1 MEQLW
6 EKLKVHWQLLVIGG
20 LVLALGSVIWLMMGN
35 SAEVEEENSLDD
47 LLAAQM
53 DVAPEEEVE
62 PTESKSVEPELFMVD
77 VKGEV
82 HVPGVYELPADG
94 RVKDAIAMAEGLT
107 DEANE
112 LAINFAQKVE
122 DQMVIYVPHMDDDSG
137 LPENTTTEAGE
148 ASGVTV
154 ININTASEQELMT
167 LSGIGQAKAQQIIQ
181 YREENGLFDTPED
194 LMNVSGI
201 GEKSFETLKDSIKVK

>member
-20 LVLALGSVIWLMMGN
+20 LVLALGGVIWLMMGN

-53 DVAPEEEVE
+53 DAAPEEEVE
-62 PTESKSVEPELFMVD
+62 SAEAKPVEPELFMVD

-122 DQMVIYVPHMDDDSG
+122 DQMVIYVPHEDDDSG
-137 LPENTTTEAGE
+137 LPENTTTGAGE
-148 ASGVTV
+148 VLGATV
-154 ININTASEQELMT
+154 ININTASEKELMT

>member
-20 LVLALGSVIWLMMGN
+20 LVLALGGVIWLMMGN

-62 PTESKSVEPELFMVD
+62 PAESKPVEPELFMVD

-82 HVPGVYELPADG
+82 HAPGVYELPADG

-122 DQMVIYVPHMDDDSG
+122 DQMVIYVPHEDDAGAPEIATAGGGSDSG
-137 LPENTTTEAGE
+137 ELA
-148 ASGVTV
+148 

>member
-53 DVAPEEEVE
+53 EVATEEEVE
-62 PTESKSVEPELFMVD
+62 RVESKSSEPELFMVD

-82 HVPGVYELPADG
+82 HAPGVYELPTDG

-122 DQMVIYVPHMDDDSG
+122 DQMVIYVPHEDDDSG
-137 LPENTTTEAGE
+137 LPENTTTGAGE
-148 ASGVTV
+148 ASGATV

-194 LMNVSGI
+194 LMNVSGF

>member
-20 LVLALGSVIWLMMGN
+20 LVLALGGVIWLTMGN

-53 DVAPEEEVE
+53 DVATEEEVE
-62 PTESKSVEPELFMVD
+62 PAEAKPIEPELFMVD

-122 DQMVIYVPHMDDDSG
+122 DQMVIYVPHMDNDSG
-137 LPENTTTEAGE
+137 LPENTTIGAGE
-148 ASGVTV
+148 ASGATV

>member
-20 LVLALGSVIWLMMGN
+20 LVLALGGVIWLMMGN

-62 PTESKSVEPELFMVD
+62 PAEAKPVEPELFMVD

-82 HVPGVYELPADG
+82 HAPGVYELPTDG

-122 DQMVIYVPHMDDDSG
+122 DQMVIYVPHEDDDSG
-137 LPENTTTEAGE
+137 LPENTTTGAGE
-148 ASGVTV
+148 ASGATV

>member
-20 LVLALGSVIWLMMGN
+20 LVLALGGVIWLMMGN

-53 DVAPEEEVE
+53 EVATEEEVE
-62 PTESKSVEPELFMVD
+62 RVESKSSEPELFMVD

-122 DQMVIYVPHMDDDSG
+122 DQMVIYVPHEDDDSG
-137 LPENTTTEAGE
+137 LPENTTTGAGE
-148 ASGVTV
+148 ASGAAV

-201 GEKSFETLKDSIKVK
+201 GEKSFETLKDRIKVK

>member
-20 LVLALGSVIWLMMGN
+20 LVLALGGVIWLTTGN

-53 DVAPEEEVE
+53 DVAPEEEMERV
-62 PTESKSVEPELFMVD
+62 ESKSSEPELFMVD

-122 DQMVIYVPHMDDDSG
+122 DQMVIYVPHEDDDSG
-137 LPENTTTEAGE
+137 LPENTTTGAGE
-148 ASGVTV
+148 ASEATV

>member
-20 LVLALGSVIWLMMGN
+20 LVLALGGVIWLMMGN

-53 DVAPEEEVE
+53 DAAPEEEVE
-62 PTESKSVEPELFMVD
+62 PAEAKPVEPELFMVD

-122 DQMVIYVPHMDDDSG
+122 DQMVIYVPHEDDDSG
-137 LPENTTTEAGE
+137 LPENTTTGAGE
-148 ASGVTV
+148 VSGATV

>member
-53 DVAPEEEVE
+53 EVATEEEVE
-62 PTESKSVEPELFMVD
+62 RVESKSSEPELFMVD

-82 HVPGVYELPADG
+82 HAPGVYELPTDG

-122 DQMVIYVPHMDDDSG
+122 DQMVIYVPHEDDDSG
-137 LPENTTTEAGE
+137 LPENTTTGAGE
-148 ASGVTV
+148 ASGATV
-154 ININTASEQELMT
+154 ININTASEQELLT

-194 LMNVSGI
+194 LMNVSGF

>member
-20 LVLALGSVIWLMMGN
+20 LVLALGGVIWLMMGN

-53 DVAPEEEVE
+53 DAAPEVE
-62 PTESKSVEPELFMVD
+62 PAEAKPIEPELFMVD

-82 HVPGVYELPADG
+82 HAPGVYELPADG

-122 DQMVIYVPHMDDDSG
+122 DQMVIYVPHMDNDSG
-137 LPENTTTEAGE
+137 LPENTTIGADE
-148 ASGVTV
+148 ASRATV

-201 GEKSFETLKDSIKVK
+201 GEKSFEILKDSIKVK

>member
-53 DVAPEEEVE
+53 EVATEEEVE
-62 PTESKSVEPELFMVD
+62 RVESKSSEPELFMVD

-82 HVPGVYELPADG
+82 HAPGVYELPTDG

-122 DQMVIYVPHMDDDSG
+122 DQMVIYVPHEDDDSG
-137 LPENTTTEAGE
+137 LPENTTTGAGE
-148 ASGVTV
+148 ASGATV

-181 YREENGLFDTPED
+181 YREENGLFDTSED

>member
-1 MEQLW
+1 VEQLW

-20 LVLALGSVIWLMMGN
+20 LVLALGGVIWLMMGN

-53 DVAPEEEVE
+53 DAAPEEEVE
-62 PTESKSVEPELFMVD
+62 PAEAKPIEPELFMVD

-82 HVPGVYELPADG
+82 HAPGVYELPTDG

-122 DQMVIYVPHMDDDSG
+122 DQMVIYVPHEDDDSG
-137 LPENTTTEAGE
+137 LPENTTTGAGE
-148 ASGVTV
+148 ASGATV

-181 YREENGLFDTPED
+181 YREENGLFDTSED

>member
-20 LVLALGSVIWLMMGN
+20 LVLALGGVIWLMIGN

-62 PTESKSVEPELFMVD
+62 SAESKPVEPELFMVD

-122 DQMVIYVPHMDDDSG
+122 DQMVIYVPHIDDGAGTPEIATAGGGSDSG
-137 LPENTTTEAGE
+137 ELA
-148 ASGVTV
+148 

>member
-20 LVLALGSVIWLMMGN
+20 LVLALGGVIWLMMGN

-53 DVAPEEEVE
+53 EVATEEEVE
-62 PTESKSVEPELFMVD
+62 RVESKSSEPELFMVD

-122 DQMVIYVPHMDDDSG
+122 DQMVIYVPHEDDDSG
-137 LPENTTTEAGE
+137 LPENTTTGAGE
-148 ASGVTV
+148 ASGATV

>member
-53 DVAPEEEVE
+53 EVATEEEVE
-62 PTESKSVEPELFMVD
+62 RVESKSSEPELFMVD

-122 DQMVIYVPHMDDDSG
+122 DQMVIYVPHEDDDSG
-137 LPENTTTEAGE
+137 LPENTTTGAGE
-148 ASGVTV
+148 VSGATV

>member
-20 LVLALGSVIWLMMGN
+20 LVLALGGVIWLMMGN

-62 PTESKSVEPELFMVD
+62 PAEAKPVEPELFMVD

-94 RVKDAIAMAEGLT
+94 RV
-107 DEANE
+107 
-112 LAINFAQKVE
+112 
-122 DQMVIYVPHMDDDSG
+122 
-137 LPENTTTEAGE
+137 
-148 ASGVTV
+148 
-154 ININTASEQELMT
+154 
-167 LSGIGQAKAQQIIQ
+167 
-181 YREENGLFDTPED
+181 
-194 LMNVSGI
+194 
-201 GEKSFETLKDSIKVK
+201 

>member
-20 LVLALGSVIWLMMGN
+20 LVLALGGVIWLMMGN
-35 SAEVEEENSLDD
+35 SAEVEEGNSLDD

-53 DVAPEEEVE
+53 DAAPEEEVE
-62 PTESKSVEPELFMVD
+62 PAESKPVEPELFMVD

-82 HVPGVYELPADG
+82 HAPGVYELPTDG

-122 DQMVIYVPHMDDDSG
+122 DQMVIYVPHEDDDSG
-137 LPENTTTEAGE
+137 LPENTTTGAGE
-148 ASGVTV
+148 ASGATV

>member
-20 LVLALGSVIWLMMGN
+20 LVLALGGVIWLMMGN

-62 PTESKSVEPELFMVD
+62 PAESKPVESELFMVD

-82 HVPGVYELPADG
+82 HAPGVYELPTDG

-122 DQMVIYVPHMDDDSG
+122 DQMVIYVPHEDDDSG
-137 LPENTTTEAGE
+137 LPENTTTGAGE
-148 ASGVTV
+148 VSGATV

>member
-6 EKLKVHWQLLVIGG
+6 EKLKVYWQLFVIGG
-20 LVLALGSVIWLMMGN
+20 LVLVLGGGIWLMMGN

-62 PTESKSVEPELFMVD
+62 PAESKPVEPELFMVD

-82 HVPGVYELPADG
+82 HAPGVYELPADG

-122 DQMVIYVPHMDDDSG
+122 DQMVIYVPHIDDDAGTPEIATAGAGSDSG
-137 LPENTTTEAGE
+137 ELA
-148 ASGVTV
+148 V
-154 ININTASEQELMT
+154 NINTATEQELMT

-201 GEKSFETLKDSIKVK
+201 GEKSFETLRDRIKVK

>member
-20 LVLALGSVIWLMMGN
+20 LVLALGGVIWLMMGN

-53 DVAPEEEVE
+53 DAAPEEEVE
-62 PTESKSVEPELFMVD
+62 PAEAKPIEPELFMVD

-82 HVPGVYELPADG
+82 HAPGVYELPTDG

-122 DQMVIYVPHMDDDSG
+122 DQMVIYVPHEDDDSG
-137 LPENTTTEAGE
+137 LPENTTTGAGE
-148 ASGVTV
+148 VSGATV

>member
-20 LVLALGSVIWLMMGN
+20 LVLALGGVIWLMMGN

-53 DVAPEEEVE
+53 EVATEEEVE
-62 PTESKSVEPELFMVD
+62 RVESKSSEPELFMVD

-122 DQMVIYVPHMDDDSG
+122 DQMVIYVPHEDDDSG
-137 LPENTTTEAGE
+137 LPENTTTGAGE
-148 ASGVTV
+148 ASGATV

-167 LSGIGQAKAQQIIQ
+167 LNGIGQAKAQQIIQ

>member
-20 LVLALGSVIWLMMGN
+20 LVLALGGVIWLMMGN

-53 DVAPEEEVE
+53 EVATEEEVE
-62 PTESKSVEPELFMVD
+62 RVESKSSEPELFMVD

-122 DQMVIYVPHMDDDSG
+122 DQMVIYVPHEDDDSG
-137 LPENTTTEAGE
+137 LPENTTTGAGE
-148 ASGVTV
+148 ASGAAV

>member
-53 DVAPEEEVE
+53 EVATEEEVE
-62 PTESKSVEPELFMVD
+62 RVESKSSEPELFMVD

-82 HVPGVYELPADG
+82 HAPGVYELPTEG

-122 DQMVIYVPHMDDDSG
+122 DQMVIYVPHEDDDSG
-137 LPENTTTEAGE
+137 LPENTTTGAGE
-148 ASGVTV
+148 ASGATV

-181 YREENGLFDTPED
+181 YREENGLFDTSED

>member
-6 EKLKVHWQLLVIGG
+6 EKLKVHWQLFVIGG
-20 LVLALGSVIWLMMGN
+20 LVLVLGGVIWLLMSN

-62 PTESKSVEPELFMVD
+62 PAESKSSEPELFMVD

-82 HVPGVYELPADG
+82 HAPGVYELPADG

-122 DQMVIYVPHMDDDSG
+122 DQMVIYVPHIDDDAGTPEIAVAGAGSDSG
-137 LPENTTTEAGE
+137 EL
-148 ASGVTV
+148 VV
-154 ININTASEQELMT
+154 NINTATEQELMT

-201 GEKSFETLKDSIKVK
+201 GEKSFETLKDRIKVK

>member
-20 LVLALGSVIWLMMGN
+20 LVLALGGVIWLMMGN

-47 LLAAQM
+47 LLAVQM
-53 DVAPEEEVE
+53 EVATEEEVE
-62 PTESKSVEPELFMVD
+62 RVESKSSEPELFMVD

-122 DQMVIYVPHMDDDSG
+122 DQMVIYVPHEDDDSG
-137 LPENTTTEAGE
+137 LPENTTTGAGE
-148 ASGVTV
+148 ASGATV

>member
-20 LVLALGSVIWLMMGN
+20 LVLALGEVIWLMMGN

-53 DVAPEEEVE
+53 DAAPEEEVE
-62 PTESKSVEPELFMVD
+62 PAEAKPIEPELFMVD

-82 HVPGVYELPADG
+82 HAPGVYELPTDG

-137 LPENTTTEAGE
+137 LSENTTTGAGE
-148 ASGVTV
+148 ASGATV

>member
-20 LVLALGSVIWLMMGN
+20 LVLALGGVIWLMMGN

-62 PTESKSVEPELFMVD
+62 PAEAKPVEPELFMVD

-122 DQMVIYVPHMDDDSG
+122 DQMVIYVPHEDDDSG
-137 LPENTTTEAGE
+137 LPENTTTGAGE
-148 ASGVTV
+148 VSGATV

>member
-53 DVAPEEEVE
+53 EVATEEEVE
-62 PTESKSVEPELFMVD
+62 RVESKSSEPELFMVD

-82 HVPGVYELPADG
+82 HAPGVYELPADG

-122 DQMVIYVPHMDDDSG
+122 DQMVIYVPHEDDDSG
-137 LPENTTTEAGE
+137 LPENTTAGAGE
-148 ASGVTV
+148 ASGATV

>member
-20 LVLALGSVIWLMMGN
+20 LVLALGGVIWLMMGN

-53 DVAPEEEVE
+53 EVATEEEVE
-62 PTESKSVEPELFMVD
+62 RVESKPVEPELFMVD

-82 HVPGVYELPADG
+82 HEPGVYELPADG

-122 DQMVIYVPHMDDDSG
+122 DQMVIYVPHIDDDAGTPEIATAGGGSDSG
-137 LPENTTTEAGE
+137 EL
-148 ASGVTV
+148 V

>member
-1 MEQLW
+1 VEQLW

-20 LVLALGSVIWLMMGN
+20 LVLALGEVIWLMMGN

-53 DVAPEEEVE
+53 DAAPEEEVE
-62 PTESKSVEPELFMVD
+62 PAEAKPIEPELFMVD

-82 HVPGVYELPADG
+82 HAPGVYELPTDG

-137 LPENTTTEAGE
+137 LSENTTTGAGE
-148 ASGVTV
+148 ASGATV

>member
-6 EKLKVHWQLLVIGG
+6 EKLKVYWQLFVIGG
-20 LVLALGSVIWLMMGN
+20 LVLVLGGGIWLMMGN

-62 PTESKSVEPELFMVD
+62 PAESKPVEPELFMVD

-82 HVPGVYELPADG
+82 HAPGVYELPADG

-122 DQMVIYVPHMDDDSG
+122 DQMVIYVPHIDDDAGTPEIATAGAGSDSG
-137 LPENTTTEAGE
+137 ELA
-148 ASGVTV
+148 V
-154 ININTASEQELMT
+154 NINTATEQELMT

-181 YREENGLFDTPED
+181 YREENGLLDTPED

-201 GEKSFETLKDSIKVK
+201 GEKSFETLRDRIKVK

>member
-20 LVLALGSVIWLMMGN
+20 LVLALGGVIWLMMGN

-62 PTESKSVEPELFMVD
+62 PAEAKPVEPELFMVD

-82 HVPGVYELPADG
+82 HAPGVYELPTDG

-122 DQMVIYVPHMDDDSG
+122 DQMVIYVPHEDDDSG
-137 LPENTTTEAGE
+137 LPENTTTGAGE
-148 ASGVTV
+148 ASGATV

-181 YREENGLFDTPED
+181 YREENGLFDTSED

>member
-20 LVLALGSVIWLMMGN
+20 LVLALGGVIWLMMGN

-53 DVAPEEEVE
+53 EVATEEEVE
-62 PTESKSVEPELFMVD
+62 RVESKSSEPELFMVD

-122 DQMVIYVPHMDDDSG
+122 DQMVIYVPHEDDDSG
-137 LPENTTTEAGE
+137 LPENTTTGAGE
-148 ASGVTV
+148 ASGATV

-167 LSGIGQAKAQQIIQ
+167 LSGIGQAKAQQIIR

>member
-20 LVLALGSVIWLMMGN
+20 LVLALGGVIWLMMGN

-53 DVAPEEEVE
+53 EVATEEEVE
-62 PTESKSVEPELFMVD
+62 RVESKSSEPELFMVD

-122 DQMVIYVPHMDDDSG
+122 DQMVIYVPHEDDDSG
-137 LPENTTTEAGE
+137 LPENTTTGAGE
-148 ASGVTV
+148 ASGAAV

-167 LSGIGQAKAQQIIQ
+167 LSGIGRAKAQQIIQ

-201 GEKSFETLKDSIKVK
+201 GEKSFETLKDRIKVK

>member
-53 DVAPEEEVE
+53 DVPPEEEVE

>member
-20 LVLALGSVIWLMMGN
+20 LVLALGGVIWLMMGN

-53 DVAPEEEVE
+53 EVATEEEVE
-62 PTESKSVEPELFMVD
+62 RVESKSSEPELFMVD

-82 HVPGVYELPADG
+82 HVPGVYELPTDG

-122 DQMVIYVPHMDDDSG
+122 DQMVIYVPHEDDDSG
-137 LPENTTTEAGE
+137 LPENTTTGAGE
-148 ASGVTV
+148 ASGATV

-181 YREENGLFDTPED
+181 YREENGLFDTSED

>member
-20 LVLALGSVIWLMMGN
+20 LVLALGGVIWLTMGN

-53 DVAPEEEVE
+53 DVATEEEVE
-62 PTESKSVEPELFMVD
+62 PAEAKPVEPELFMVD

-122 DQMVIYVPHMDDDSG
+122 DQMVIYVPHIDDDSG
-137 LPENTTTEAGE
+137 LTENTTTGAGE
-148 ASGVTV
+148 TSEATV

>member
-20 LVLALGSVIWLMMGN
+20 LVLALGGVIWLMMGN

-53 DVAPEEEVE
+53 EVATEEEVE
-62 PTESKSVEPELFMVD
+62 RVESKSSEPELFMVD

-94 RVKDAIAMAEGLT
+94 RVKDVIAMAEGLT

-122 DQMVIYVPHMDDDSG
+122 DQMVIYVPHIDDDAGAPEIATAGGGSDSG
-137 LPENTTTEAGE
+137 ELA
-148 ASGVTV
+148 

>member
-47 LLAAQM
+47 LLATQM
-53 DVAPEEEVE
+53 EVATEEEVE
-62 PTESKSVEPELFMVD
+62 RVESKSSEPELFMVD

-122 DQMVIYVPHMDDDSG
+122 DQMVIYVPHVDDDSG
-137 LPENTTTEAGE
+137 LPENMTTGAGE
-148 ASGVTV
+148 ASGATV